1 MCCKQNEILCAETS
15 KTAQIPPLPHQNQ
28 AVFMPNVLNQCCCY
42 AYFDAGLGLCIEN

>member
-28 AVFMPNVLNQCCCY
+28 ADFMPNVLNQCCCY
-42 AYFDAGLGLCIEN
+42 AYFYAGLGLCIEN